1 MSAILISFLIS
12 LIISLVTASPITDHT
27 PAITNVLPRDATEI
41 KERDNNYYV
50 QIISQNG
57 AGGVL
62 SSTFEACFQVE
73 DGGLCSVAAFVD
85 SATQFWQMYMFDH
98 NCVLIGYNP
107 SVWYADLI
115 GGWGFDSEL
124 PKVTVLYIDYPL
136 NLDGASTFF
145 QNTVLKYDRTIVHPW
160 KYGEVGAYDQ
170 FSGVTQWQDTNVP
183 GFAPVIMQR
192 IAFGC

>member
-12 LIISLVTASPITDHT
+12 LIISLVTACPITDHT
-27 PAITNVLPRDATEI
+27 PAITNVLARDAAEV
-41 KERDNNYYV
+41 KERDSNYYV

-73 DGGLCSVAAFVD
+73 DGGLCSVAAFID

-124 PKVTVLYIDYPL
+124 PKVTVLYIDYPRIWT
-136 NLDGASTFF
+136 AH
-145 QNTVLKYDRTIVHPW
+145 LKFETEMGYFS
-160 KYGEVGAYDQ
+160 KGE
-170 FSGVTQWQDTNVP
+170 T
-183 GFAPVIMQR
+183 
-192 IAFGC
+192 